1 MPVAKMLKNS
11 LTRLTRD
18 GAGNEKD
25 YRRMDPQL
33 IALILASLNQKG
45 QLDSSD
51 YNRLFD
57 PMIGVLSGTYG
68 QNPTQQS
75 AFLEYKHKP
84 TWAQINQ
91 YYAPDSD
98 EAAIA
103 QSIQN
108 GVPAMIVKQEILE
121 KFSADPNSSQKDSQ
135 ELIALAE
142 KLESE
147 QRAFDLASITAQMDS
162 PYAKAGFTDPNV
174 RYNAEQLYQPQ
185 MAQLFAKMEKETQT
199 NPYKLKRNYAPGQM
213 PNNLITNKTQ
223 PIPAYRPNLTNVNAP
238 QEYVETAEKN
248 VSVKSDEL
256 INAQKALDKFI
267 KENPDT
273 YDLEYQTLL
282 DARDAARQRYS
293 ENVADTVSFV
303 GAPNTKEFK
312 TSDMIEAL
320 AKTQAQQEAQK
331 NVPRRYAK
339 GSTTPMSSAPFDMKK
354 AKLAG
359 NTPESLALRK
369 AGAARFFQEK
379 AEKSGRTPFL
389 DEMIQRAIVL
399 KLAGG

>member
-1 MPVAKMLKNS
+1 MLVA
-11 LTRLTRD
+11 
-18 GAGNEKD
+18 AGNEKD

-57 PMIGVLSGTYG
+57 PMIGILSGTYG

-174 RYNAEQLYQPQ
+174 RYGAEQLYQPQ

-199 NPYKLKRNYAPGQM
+199 NPYKSKRNYAPGQM
-213 PNNLITNKTQ
+213 PSAPISGKTQ
-223 PIPAYRPNLTNVNAP
+223 PVPAYTPKLTKVNAP
-238 QEYVETAEKN
+238 EEYVKTAEKN
-248 VSVKSDEL
+248 VSEKSDEL
-256 INAQKALDKFI
+256 TKAKNAFDKFVA
-267 KENPDT
+267 ENPDT
-273 YDLEYQTLL
+273 YDLEYQSLL
-282 DARDAARQRYS
+282 DALDAARQRYS
-293 ENVADTVSFV
+293 ENVADTVGFV

-320 AKTQAQQEAQK
+320 AKRQAQEETK
-331 NVPRRYAK
+331 RNVSPRYAK
-339 GSTTPMSSAPFDMKK
+339 GSTIPMSTTGFDEGK
-354 AKLAG
+354 ARLAG
-359 NTPESLALRK
+359 NTPEGLALRK

-379 AEKSGRTPFL
+379 ADKSGRTPFL